1 MREVERAQAD
11 VAATAERV
19 STRSR
24 NEVEDEFGETPLHP
38 EVAACR
44 RMWAKPNDMDA
55 DSTSSEDEGPVPT
68 RVPPSVLRRKMKA
81 RKAKRVQRE
90 ARKAEASAPQDDKR
104 ALREYVQTAT
114 ERVSGGD
121 ASKALNTATAE
132 VARARRE
139 AEMLAQQARALRQ
152 ESSSDESSESEY
164 SDGPGMDAALKK
176 RQEDDLK
183 KARREAA
190 YADLETKRALAKAR
204 VQEEMERVSSFAD
217 PSPRRTSRTRGRKRR
232 KLRKK
237 MRSSRRRPSRRL
249 R

>member
-1 MREVERAQAD
+1 M
-11 VAATAERV
+11 
-19 STRSR
+19 
-24 NEVEDEFGETPLHP
+24 N
-38 EVAACR
+38 
-44 RMWAKPNDMDA
+44 A

-68 RVPPSVLRRKMKA
+68 RVPPSVLRRKMKQ

-90 ARKAEASAPQDDKR
+90 AKKAEASAPQDDKR

-152 ESSSDESSESEY
+152 ESSEEESSESEY
-164 SDGPGMDAALKK
+164 SDGPGMDAALRK

-183 KARREAA
+183 KARREAQ
-190 YADLETKRALAKAR
+190 YADPKR
-204 VQEEMERVSSFAD
+204 SG
-217 PSPRRTSRTRGRKRR
+217 P
-232 KLRKK
+232 
-237 MRSSRRRPSRRL
+237 
-249 R
+249 